1 MHNPI
6 YFLDLKK
13 QFSLIKGEVM
23 QAIENTLE
31 KGEYSGGKNIEE
43 FEEAFSKLSNTKY
56 AVALNNGTSALHLAM
71 KAGNIGKGDEVIVPA
86 NTFIATAWAPGYMG
100 AKPVFVDC
108 NAEDWEID
116 STKIEEKTSSKTK
129 AIVGVH
135 LYGQPCEID
144 SIKKIANEHN
154 LLFIEDAAQAQ
165 GAEFKGRKVGGFG
178 MAGCFSFYPTKNLGT
193 YGEGGALSTDSE
205 EIYSR
210 VKKLRNNASIK
221 KYEHDEVGFNMR
233 MGCMEAAVLLVKMKY
248 LDAWNNRRREI
259 ALKYQK
265 YINNPLIQFQKQHA
279 ERTSVYHLFV
289 ITTEKREALIS
300 HLNHH
305 NIFPGMHYPVPCHL
319 QKAFKELGYKK
330 GDFPNAE
337 YLADHCLSIPMY
349 PELTEEETDR
359 VIEVL
364 NKYK

>member
-6 YFLDLKK
+6 YFLALKK
-13 QFSLIKGEVM
+13 QFSLIKGEIM

-43 FEEAFSKLSNTKY
+43 FEKRFSELTNTKFNI
-56 AVALNNGTSALHLAM
+56 AVNSGTSALHLAM
-71 KAGNIGKGDEVIVPA
+71 IAGNIGKGDEVIVPA
-86 NTFIATAWAPGYMG
+86 NTFIATAWAPAYTG

-108 NAEDWEID
+108 NPLDWEID
-116 STKIEEKTSSKTK
+116 STKIEEQISAKTK
-129 AIVGVH
+129 AIIGVH

-144 SIKKIANEHN
+144 SIKQIAHRNK

-165 GAEFKGRKVGGFG
+165 GAEYKGKKVGGFG
-178 MAGCFSFYPTKNLGT
+178 TLGCFSFYPTKNLGT
-193 YGEGGALSTDSE
+193 YGEAGAISTNNE
-205 EIYSR
+205 EIYQR

-221 KYEHDEVGFNMR
+221 KYEHDEIGFNMR

-248 LDAWNNRRREI
+248 LEAWNNKRREI

-265 YINNPLIQFQKQHA
+265 YIDNPLIHFQKQYV
-279 ERTSVYHLFV
+279 ERASVYHLFV
-289 ITTEKREALIS
+289 ITTEKREAMIS
-300 HLNHH
+300 HLNRH
-305 NIFPGMHYPVPCHL
+305 NIFPGMHYPIPCHL

-359 VIEVL
+359 IIEVL